1 MRASWGCRTPDRRS
15 SPGRPRSTRRFTSRR
30 SCGATSCGARGSP
43 SPKAGSDLASLR
55 TRAVVDGDELV
66 VTGQKIWTSFADVA
80 DYQELLVRTNTE
92 VPKHKGITW
101 VICDMRSPGIDVRP
115 IKTME
120 GGTDF
125 CEVFYDGVRI
135 PLANVVG
142 GIDNGW
148 SVAMSTLS
156 FERGTAF
163 TVDQVQLS
171 STVERLIEIAR
182 QRGLLD
188 DDEIARAF
196 SQARAD
202 VAALRALTYVG
213 ISRNLR
219 APVPGPEGS
228 IIKLHWADLSKR
240 HRAAGGRDRR
250 VPIAG
255 AHRRR
260 RRPLG
265 RPLPGLVREL
275 DRRWHLRDPT
285 QHHRRASAGVAP
297 LMDLLPS
304 SEQEEIIS
312 SAAQFLA
319 ATVPIPRTRQLIDH
333 PSNVDAKAWT
343 SAAELGW
350 FALGLP
356 EDFAGVGCG
365 LADETLVFREIGRA
379 LASGPFLST
388 TLAGAGGRLRG

>member
-1 MRASWGCRTPDRRS
+1 VDLAFSAEDDEFRDEVRTWLAENTPSER
-15 SPGRPRSTRRFTSRR
+15 RPREGQAMRDYDLAWQRLQYDGGWAGISWPVEFGGRGLALTQQLIWFEEYARTGMRGIDARFVGLSHAGPTLIAR
-30 SCGATSCGARGSP
+30 ATEEQRAFHLPKILRGDVVWCQGFSEP
-43 SPKAGSDLASLR
+43 EAGSDLASLR

-80 DYQELLVRTNTE
+80 DYQELLVRTDTE

-125 CEVFYDGVRI
+125 CEVFYDEVRI

-142 GIDNGW
+142 VIDNGW

-188 DDEIARAF
+188 DDEIVRAF
-196 SQARAD
+196 SQARAV

-213 ISRNLR
+213 ISRNRR

-240 HRAAGGRDRR
+240 IARLAVEIVGPRSLALTDDDDGRWADRY
-250 VPIAG
+250 
-255 AHRRR
+255 
-260 RRPLG
+260 
-265 RPLPGLVREL
+265 
-275 DRRWHLRDPT
+275 
-285 QHHRRASAGVAP
+285 
-297 LMDLLPS
+297 
-304 SEQEEIIS
+304 
-312 SAAQFLA
+312 
-319 ATVPIPRTRQLIDH
+319 
-333 PSNVDAKAWT
+333 
-343 SAAELGW
+343 
-350 FALGLP
+350 
-356 EDFAGVGCG
+356 
-365 LADETLVFREIGRA
+365 
-379 LASGPFLST
+379 LASFAHSIGGGTSEIQRNIIAERV
-388 TLAGAGGRLRG
+388 LALPR